1 MSQNKLFELAIAYAG
16 SINAIISLIC
26 FLIAKH
32 CDVLQYF

>member
-1 MSQNKLFELAIAYAG
+1 MSRTQFIELAKAYAG

-26 FLIAKH
+26 LLIAKH